1 MKTILC
7 YGGSNTWGYKPD
19 ATVLIPV
26 RYPHNIRWTGI
37 LQNELKDKYLI
48 IEEGLNSRTT
58 VIDDPLYDGRNGK
71 KYLMPALES
80 HAPLDLVVLMLGTND
95 LKVRFSLSASE
106 IVWAIETLVQIIRT
120 HSLSAQI
127 KAPDILVL
135 SPPPVGKLPNEE
147 EKLVW
152 GEAQNKSKQVAHLL
166 KTSASTYKYH
176 LLDTHTFID
185 ASELNVDGIHLPESS
200 HKKLGLAVAKK
211 IEEISK

>member
-7 YGGSNTWGYKPD
+7 YGASNTWGYKPEQT
-19 ATVLIPV
+19 ALIPV
-26 RYPHNIRWTGI
+26 RYAQDIRWPGV
-37 LQNELKDKYLI
+37 LQNALRDKYLV

-58 VIDDPLYDGRNGK
+58 VIDDPLNDGRNGK
-71 KYLMPALES
+71 QYLMPALES

-120 HSLSAQI
+120 HSLSAQN
-127 KAPDILVL
+127 KAPDVLVL
-135 SPPPVGKLPNEE
+135 TPPPVGSLPNEE

-152 GEAQNKSKQVAHLL
+152 GDAPNKSKQVAHLL

-185 ASELNVDGIHLPESS
+185 ASELSVDGIHLPESC
-200 HKKLGLAVAKK
+200 HKKLGLAVVEK